1 MRGEK
6 GQALI
11 RSDKRQAFSGLSLD
25 GMEND
30 VKRIAIGLLGLAVSA
45 GLSAG
50 LAMPANAQDA
60 ADAVTQT
67 APARA
72 PGTVALSADERAA
85 VLDAAARRPESELP
99 INGAGRQI
107 HGTMGVEMDSRGGHA
122 IYGTTAVPLGNNGV
136 AAFSFLTGRSGRWR

>member
-1 MRGEK
+1 
-6 GQALI
+6 
-11 RSDKRQAFSGLSLD
+11 
-25 GMEND
+25 MEND
-30 VKRIAIGLLGLAVSA
+30 VKRIAIGVLGIVVSA

-50 LAMPANAQDA
+50 LAMPASAQA
-60 ADAVTQT
+60 APDDAVTQT

-107 HGTMGVEMDSRGGHA
+107 HGTMGIEMDSRGGHA
-122 IYGTTAVPLGNNGV
+122 LYGTTAVPLGNNGV